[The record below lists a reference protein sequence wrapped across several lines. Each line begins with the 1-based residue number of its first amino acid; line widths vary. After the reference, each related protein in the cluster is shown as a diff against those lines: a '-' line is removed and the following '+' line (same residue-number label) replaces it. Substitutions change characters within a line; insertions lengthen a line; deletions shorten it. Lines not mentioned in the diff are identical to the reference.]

1 MPKKSS
7 NKKFEYSNKNAYTI
21 FYFVSV
27 VLTGIIL
34 FSDIID
40 CDKLLES
47 FVSRLFYLEIALC
60 FVNILVL
67 FLDKILLKHNNT
79 KIKTTLIFLI
89 PFIILVIIV
98 FLIKLLYS
106 CDYLCLNG
114 YNLYLPLFGKCFN
127 FPNLP
132 LYCTIIVKT
141 SELLEFLISAFT
153 AASHIVKI
161 FKKED

>member
-1 MPKKSS
+1 MPKISS
-7 NKKFEYSNKNAYTI
+7 NKKFEYSNKKLFT
-21 FYFVSV
+21 FLYFISII
-27 VLTGIIL
+27 LTGIVL

-40 CDKLLES
+40 YDVLLES
-47 FVSRLFYLEIALC
+47 FVSRLFYLEILLC
-60 FVNILVL
+60 IVNVLLIFYQKILV
-67 FLDKILLKHNNT
+67 KHNDT
-79 KIKTTLIFLI
+79 KIRTTLFFLI

-114 YNLYLPLFGKCFN
+114 YNLYLSLFGKCFN

-132 LYCTIIVKT
+132 LYCTIVVKM
-141 SELLEFLISAFT
+141 SEFLEFLISAFT